1 MATRRTSTSAP
12 ARTGGTASPA
22 PAHAAVQ
29 RLPVELARADELA
42 ALATADDGPRPDG
55 WRLSPQSVRRFI
67 LGGESADGLSIDRKI
82 HGNDALVER
91 SIVTLAGQRGLM
103 LVGEPGTA
111 KSLLSE
117 LLAAA
122 ISGDSTL
129 TVQGGAGVVEEQI
142 RYGWNYALLLRDGP
156 GPDAL
161 VPGPLHRA
169 MSTGRLL
176 RFEEITRCATE
187 VQDSLVPVL
196 SERLLHIP
204 ELKDERPWLAARPG
218 FNVIA
223 TANLNDRGVNEMSA
237 ALKRRFNFETMRPL
251 DGIDAQAALI
261 GEEVRRALSQ
271 QRIGATVAPE
281 VLTLLA
287 TAFQELRNGQVA
299 DTAIERPGTVLS
311 TAEAIDVVLN
321 AACHCWYF
329 GETRVRPLHLAR
341 HLLGTVIKDDDEDR
355 RRFAEYLR
363 VVARQRAGLEDWQD
377 FVAGGREHL

>member
-1 MATRRTSTSAP
+1 MATRRNSTA
-12 ARTGGTASPA
+12 ARAA
-22 PAHAAVQ
+22 DAAAVQ
-29 RLPVELARADELA
+29 RQPAEQAHAQELA
-42 ALATADDGPRPDG
+42 ALQDSDQGPRPEG
-55 WRLSPQSVRRFI
+55 WRLSPRAVRRFI
-67 LGGESADGLSIDRKI
+67 LGGPGPQGDDGLAVARKI

-91 SIVTLAGQRGLM
+91 AIVTLAGQRGLM

-122 ISGDSTL
+122 ISGDSKL

-156 GPDAL
+156 GPESL

-169 MSTGRLL
+169 MSEGRLL

-187 VQDSLVPVL
+187 VQDCLVPVL
-196 SERLLHIP
+196 SERLLQIP
-204 ELKDERPWLAARPG
+204 ELKHEQPWLLARPG

-223 TANLNDRGVNEMSA
+223 TANLRDRGVNEMSS

-251 DGIDAQAALI
+251 ESVQAQAALI
-261 GEEVRRALSQ
+261 AEEAGRALAR
-271 QRIGATVAPE
+271 QRIGTTVAPE

-287 TAFQELRNGQVA
+287 TAFHELRTGQVGDIA
-299 DTAIERPGTVLS
+299 VERPGTVLS

-321 AACHCWYF
+321 AASQCWYF
-329 GETRVRPLHLAR
+329 GEARLRPAHLAH

-363 VVARQRAGLEDWQD
+363 VVARQRASSADWLD
-377 FVAGGREHL
+377 FVDGGRAAH